1 MSMLAYICEQA
12 SNLSL
17 CIQTH
22 ANPVQVTRVAPR
34 VMIPALERACND
46 ALGWVAGSCVVES
59 SVVALMELVGM
70 ITHQTLLALTV
81 ALVAMRQNS
90 NN

>member
-22 ANPVQVTRVAPR
+22 ANPVQVTLVAPR
-34 VMIPALERACND
+34 VMVPAIERACKD
-46 ALGWVAGSCVVES
+46 ALGLVAGSCVVES